1 MKIFI
6 LLKILIIL
14 SNFKNFLFAGAPP
27 LNKEMLP
34 EAPYEFIKT
43 NHIIIGVEWKKSSL
57 TDVLPSKLTGVS
69 TITGGINIFNSRK
82 KQSFSPLSGAYGW
95 VDLPGGDKKEKFI
108 IFSMYGPNAII
119 NKVMKSVYSLKSEI
133 GSNKVTLINNKAVA
147 TSSING
153 KNVLI
158 FSGLNSENCIK
169 ASGQELLVS
178 SLSDDG
184 KVYKKFNWTTK
195 NQCNIS
201 PDQIELK
208 EVLKKFEI
216 KKMIWAKTL
225 ENSNVIIEKPVSYK

>member
-14 SNFKNFLFAGAPP
+14 SNFQNFLFAGAPP

-34 EAPYEFIKT
+34 DAPYEFIKT
-43 NHIIIGVEWKKSSL
+43 NHIIIGVQWKKSSL

-108 IFSMYGPNAII
+108 IFSMYGPNATI

-169 ASGQELLVS
+169 ASGQELFLNIIKAFIKSKIIS
-178 SLSDDG
+178 SL
-184 KVYKKFNWTTK
+184 
-195 NQCNIS
+195 Q
-201 PDQIELK
+201 E
-208 EVLKKFEI
+208 
-216 KKMIWAKTL
+216 
-225 ENSNVIIEKPVSYK
+225 